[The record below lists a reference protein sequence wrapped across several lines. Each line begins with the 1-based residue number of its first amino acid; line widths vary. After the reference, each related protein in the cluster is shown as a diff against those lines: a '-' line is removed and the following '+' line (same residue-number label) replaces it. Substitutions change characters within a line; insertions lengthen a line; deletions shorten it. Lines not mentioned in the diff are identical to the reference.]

1 MKRIKKLAS
10 MIVSLMMV
18 LGMGIINVNAA
29 SPLDKTATITIE
41 NVENGS
47 TVKLYKIWKA
57 NYNASGDSITGWEKA
72 EGTNF
77 ADNSKP
83 TAEEITTIAAGLQ
96 AGTITALDTKESTVS
111 GTTYTYDVTD
121 GAGAYIAVITSPNNS
136 DTVYNPILLSV
147 KYAGTSTDL
156 SDATINTTSNYLYG
170 AKTVAKSSKP
180 EVKKEA
186 EGTTDESGTE
196 GTHETGGVGDVIKYT
211 VDVTIPVYPSNAKNK
226 TLYAADNLSEGLTF
240 KYETLKVKVGEKT
253 YSIDTDTNELKDTD
267 GEVIGTA
274 KKTNNGFE
282 INFDYDKLDYINPV
296 VTYDAVINN
305 KAVIGKEGNDNTFT
319 LYYANNPTTG
329 NTYTTLPPQDAE
341 DVKTKKDEEKVY
353 TYQISFKKT
362 DDSDEKKPLAGAV
375 FGIYSDRDCTKL
387 VDTVT
392 TNENGYASSSQV
404 GYGTY
409 YVKEI
414 TAPAG
419 YALNSTVFEVTSSWA
434 TVTTK
439 STSETV
445 TTSYTSNIDE
455 ATVKEQAGWL
465 KDNVFYSLD
474 NKPAGDDVMAA
485 YVKDTTT
492 TNASTT
498 TFATNNPGSGVVM
511 MDDIINTKNPEL
523 PSTGGMGTVI
533 FTVLGAGLITLAVV
547 LKLTRKK
554 RS

>member
-10 MIVSLMMV
+10 MIVSLMMI

-29 SPLDKTATITIE
+29 SPLDKTATITIDS
-41 NVENGS
+41 VENGS

-57 NYNASGDSITGWEKA
+57 NYNASGDSITSWQKA

-83 TAEEITTIAAGLQ
+83 TAEEINTIAAGLQ
-96 AGTITALDTKESTVS
+96 AGSITALDTKESTVS
-111 GTTYTYDVTD
+111 GTTYTYDVND
-121 GAGAYIAVITSPNNS
+121 GAGAYIAVITSPNDS

-156 SDATINTTSNYLYG
+156 SDATINTTSSYLYG

-180 EVKKEA
+180 EVNKEA
-186 EGTTDESGTE
+186 EGTTDKSGTE
-196 GTHETGGVGDVIKYT
+196 GTHVTGGVGDVIKYT

-226 TLYAADNLSEGLTF
+226 TLYAADNLTEGLTF

-253 YSIDTDTNELKDTD
+253 YSIDTDTNALKDTG

-305 KAVIGKEGNDNTFT
+305 KAVIGMEGNDNTFT

-375 FGIYSDRDCTKL
+375 FGIYKDRDCTKL

-392 TNENGYASSSQV
+392 TNANGYASSTQV

-419 YALNSTVFEVTSSWA
+419 YTLNSTVFEVTSSWA

-445 TTSYTSNIDE
+445 TTSYTSNSDE

-474 NKPAGDDVMAA
+474 NKPEGENVDKA
-485 YVKDTTT
+485 YIKNTTT
-492 TNASTT
+492 TTASTS
-498 TFATNNPGSGVVM
+498 TFTANNPGAGVVLM
-511 MDDIINTKNPEL
+511 ENIINTKNPEL

>member
-1 MKRIKKLAS
+1 MEKIMKRIKKLAS
-10 MIVSLMMV
+10 MIVSLMMI

-29 SPLDKTATITIE
+29 SPLDKTATITIDS
-41 NVENGS
+41 VENGS

-57 NYNASGDSITGWEKA
+57 NYNASGDSITSWQKA

-83 TAEEITTIAAGLQ
+83 TAEEINTIAAGLQ
-96 AGTITALDTKESTVS
+96 AGSITALDTKESTVS
-111 GTTYTYDVTD
+111 GTTYTYDVND
-121 GAGAYIAVITSPNNS
+121 GAGAYIAVITSPNDS

-156 SDATINTTSNYLYG
+156 SDATINTTSSYLYG

-180 EVKKEA
+180 EVNKEA
-186 EGTTDESGTE
+186 EGTTDKSGTE
-196 GTHETGGVGDVIKYT
+196 GTHVTGGVGDVIKYT

-226 TLYAADNLSEGLTF
+226 TLYAADNLTEGLTF

-253 YSIDTDTNELKDTD
+253 YSIDTDTNELKDAS
-267 GEVIGTA
+267 GNVIGTA

-305 KAVIGKEGNDNTFT
+305 KAVIGMEGNDNTFT

-362 DDSDEKKPLAGAV
+362 DDSEEKNPLAGAV
-375 FGIYSDRDCTKL
+375 FGIYKDRDCTKL

-392 TNENGYASSSQV
+392 TNANGYASSTQV

-419 YALNSTVFEVTSSWA
+419 YTLNSTVFEVTSSWA

-474 NKPAGDDVMAA
+474 NKPSGDNVVEA
-485 YVKDTTT
+485 YIKNTTT
-492 TNASTT
+492 TSASES
-498 TFATNNPGSGVVM
+498 TFTANSGQGAGVVVM
-511 MDDIINTKNPEL
+511 PDIFLVSKD
-523 PSTGGMGTVI
+523 
-533 FTVLGAGLITLAVV
+533 
-547 LKLTRKK
+547 
-554 RS
+554 

>member
-10 MIVSLMMV
+10 MIVSLMMI

-29 SPLDKTATITIE
+29 SPLDKTATITIDS
-41 NVENGS
+41 VENGS

-57 NYNASGDSITGWEKA
+57 NYNASGDSITSWQKA

-83 TAEEITTIAAGLQ
+83 TAEEINTIAAGLQ
-96 AGTITALDTKESTVS
+96 AGSITALDTKESTVS
-111 GTTYTYDVTD
+111 GTTYTYDVND
-121 GAGAYIAVITSPNNS
+121 GAGAYIAVITSPNDS

-156 SDATINTTSNYLYG
+156 SDATINTTSSYLYG

-180 EVKKEA
+180 EVNKEA
-186 EGTTDESGTE
+186 EGTTDKSGTE
-196 GTHETGGVGDVIKYT
+196 GTHVTGGVGDVIKYT

-226 TLYAADNLSEGLTF
+226 TLYAADNLTEGLTF

-253 YSIDTDTNELKDTD
+253 YSIDTDTNELKDAS
-267 GEVIGTA
+267 GNVIGTA

-305 KAVIGKEGNDNTFT
+305 KAVIGMEGNDNTFT

-362 DDSDEKKPLAGAV
+362 DDSEEKNPLAGAV
-375 FGIYSDRDCTKL
+375 FGIYKDRDCTKL

-392 TNENGYASSSQV
+392 TNANGYASSTQV

-419 YALNSTVFEVTSSWA
+419 YTLNSTVFEVTSSWA

-445 TTSYTSNIDE
+445 TTSYTSNSDE

-474 NKPAGDDVMAA
+474 NKPEGENVAKA
-485 YVKDTTT
+485 YIKNTTT
-492 TNASTT
+492 TTASTS
-498 TFATNNPGSGVVM
+498 TFTANNPGAGVVLM
-511 MDDIINTKNPEL
+511 ENIINTKNPEL

>member
-10 MIVSLMMV
+10 MIVSLMMI

-29 SPLDKTATITIE
+29 SPLDKTATITIDS
-41 NVENGS
+41 VENGS

-57 NYNASGDSITGWEKA
+57 NYNASGDSITSWQKA

-83 TAEEITTIAAGLQ
+83 TAEEINTIAAGLQ
-96 AGTITALDTKESTVS
+96 AGSITALDTKESTVS
-111 GTTYTYDVTD
+111 GTTYTYDVND
-121 GAGAYIAVITSPNNS
+121 GAGAYIAVITSPNDS

-156 SDATINTTSNYLYG
+156 SDATINTTSSYLYG

-180 EVKKEA
+180 EVNKEA
-186 EGTTDESGTE
+186 EGTTDKSGTE
-196 GTHETGGVGDVIKYT
+196 GTHVTGGVGDVIKYT

-226 TLYAADNLSEGLTF
+226 TLYAADNLTEGLTF

-253 YSIDTDTNELKDTD
+253 YSIDTDTNALKDTG

-305 KAVIGKEGNDNTFT
+305 KAVIGMEGNDNTFT

-362 DDSDEKKPLAGAV
+362 DDSEEKNPLAGAV
-375 FGIYSDRDCTKL
+375 FGIYKDRDCTKL

-392 TNENGYASSSQV
+392 TNANGYASSTQV

-419 YALNSTVFEVTSSWA
+419 YTLNSTVFEVTSSWA

-445 TTSYTSNIDE
+445 TTSYTSNSDE

-474 NKPAGDDVMAA
+474 NKPEGENVAKA
-485 YVKDTTT
+485 YIKNTTT
-492 TNASTT
+492 TTASTS
-498 TFATNNPGSGVVM
+498 TFTANNPGAGVVLM
-511 MDDIINTKNPEL
+511 ENIINTKNPEL